1 MKKLLIFIF
10 AIAVATAADAA
21 TAPLFSSA
29 NESRWEVQE
38 RGKAAGTVTLLTDGR
53 SSRAEWSSGKGAP
66 TVFIAT
72 DGKVWVRAS
81 GGDVALGDWKGSGK
95 QVIPALLLPTTS
107 TPRDKVDLA
116 GGHPRAYA
124 FGDSVAAYRFDET
137 GPVSIEVKSG
147 AEHWVLT
154 RKSAVKASSDPSL
167 YEVRAKKGGIGRLA
181 KLSDNLLGP
190 ADTSVSATAGGRG
203 VEKGARFADGGDYNA
218 LAAVETT
225 DDEIDASLETELTR
239 FQKEGKVG
247 RSQGGSR

>member
-1 MKKLLIFIF
+1 MRKLLLFTF
-10 AIAVATAADAA
+10 AMAVGAAAFAA
-21 TAPLFSSA
+21 TAPLFNSS
-29 NESRWEVQE
+29 NESRWEVQD

-72 DGKVWVRAS
+72 DGKIWVRAS
-81 GGDVALGDWKGSGK
+81 GGDVALGDWKGAGK

-107 TPRDKVDLA
+107 SPRDKVDLA

-124 FGDSVAAYRFDET
+124 FGDSVAAYRWDET

-147 AEHWVLT
+147 AEQWSLT

-167 YEVRAKKGGIGRLA
+167 YEVRAKKSAVGRLA

-203 VEKGARFADGGDYNA
+203 VEKGARFADGGDYDA

-225 DDEIDASLETELTR
+225 DDEIDATLETELAR